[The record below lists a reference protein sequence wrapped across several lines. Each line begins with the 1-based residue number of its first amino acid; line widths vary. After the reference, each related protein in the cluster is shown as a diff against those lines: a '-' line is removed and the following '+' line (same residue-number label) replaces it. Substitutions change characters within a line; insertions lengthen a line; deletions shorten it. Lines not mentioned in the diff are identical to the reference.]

1 MLSAYSCIAKGGPGR
16 AQSYQL
22 VHHND
27 NNTERSL
34 VFYCLINVSVMLT
47 INTPTA
53 LAVIVM
59 Y

>member
-22 VHHND
+22 VHC
-27 NNTERSL
+27 NNNIERSL
-34 VFYCLINVSVMLT
+34 VFYYLINVSVMLT

-53 LAVIVM
+53 LAAIVM
-59 Y
+59 